1 MIPNDIGGWL
11 GRVFDS
17 AGEVDCTS
25 SINVQFWT
33 PNHFRHRLCN
43 SKVVTNNHYNKL
55 SPVCTETL
63 PNLSPPDLPG
73 LLRSMSHFHMRS
85 HFSSLF
91 LSYFLSLESQ
101 LQPKSI
107 HVLPRIRKI
116 RHRPSCVAIYA
127 SHFSSESQL

>member
-25 SINVQFWT
+25 SIDVQFWT

-43 SKVVTNNHYNKL
+43 SKVVRNNHYINFHYAANSDKQTCAL
-55 SPVCTETL
+55 RALYIHIHIVKAPISQTQQA
-63 PNLSPPDLPG
+63 G

-85 HFSSLF
+85 HFSSFPRSVVCLLLTFRLSSTLLSNIHLF
-91 LSYFLSLESQ
+91 
-101 LQPKSI
+101 QP
-107 HVLPRIRKI
+107 
-116 RHRPSCVAIYA
+116 
-127 SHFSSESQL
+127 FS